1 MRSADPESIG
11 KGLDWKEFETFV
23 ESAFLSFGFKTE
35 KNARLR
41 KPRAEIDLIASKN
54 GIVFA
59 VDCKHWKRTVG
70 YGAMLAIG
78 NRQLMRAKRLVSKVE
93 SRIIPLVV
101 TLHDESL
108 RILDNGVPIVPIH
121 KISDF
126 ILNWEDS
133 SNEISILSVDEEI
146 NLDGFGNFFSIMPR
160 KSGRRR

>member
-1 MRSADPESIG
+1 MKSADPESLG
-11 KGLDWKEFETFV
+11 KDLDWKEFETFV

-54 GIVFA
+54 GLAFA

-70 YGAMLAIG
+70 YGAMLSIS
-78 NRQLMRAKRLVSKVE
+78 NRQLIRAKRLLGKME
-93 SRIIPLVV
+93 SRIIPMVV

-108 RILDNGVPIVPIH
+108 RILENGVPIVPVH

-126 ILNWEDS
+126 ILNWEES
-133 SNEISILSVDEEI
+133 SHQISVLSVKEEET
-146 NLDGFGNFFSIMPR
+146 NLDSFR
-160 KSGRRR
+160 